1 MKKIRLLLSSLMISA
16 MVILPASVSAQAEE
30 IANVNTND
38 STISAVALA
47 VPSGFTKKATI
58 NANNVNLRNSS
69 WVSLGQM
76 QKGDTVYLDFTDVRI
91 WNGNVMVHC
100 YSVRHGL
107 IGYVCQS
114 YYDLN

>member
-1 MKKIRLLLSSLMISA
+1 MISA
-16 MVILPASVSAQAEE
+16 MVILPTSMSVQAEE
-30 IANVNTND
+30 IANSNTNS
-38 STISAVALA
+38 STISAVVQA

-76 QKGDTVYLDFTDVRI
+76 NKGDIIYLDLNDVRI

-107 IGYVCQS
+107 VGYVCNT
-114 YYDLN
+114 YYN